1 MMRLLLLAVCCF
13 QLAACANF
21 GRKIKAMINGKQASA
36 PVTKPKPPSYGN
48 SANHSYQGIPRK
60 YRRMTQAKL
69 EAENKINDEAGSL
82 WVDEGQGSYLFAQ
95 NNQRL
100 VGDIVNVAIDGT
112 AKRQL
117 DTKVNVIKKLIEQRR
132 YRAKALAQAKTK
144 KKKSKAGEKTAQS
157 TATPTPAAPGGK
169 GGKAS
174 EIGVKEVP
182 SRIVEQFPDGSYR
195 IRGSKDFMIDRT
207 EYKVIVTGIVK
218 PGDIA
223 DSKVESDKVLDGKF
237 DIVSL
242 RRSLKL

>member
-1 MMRLLLLAVCCF
+1 MRLLLLVVCCF
-13 QLAACANF
+13 QFAACANF
-21 GRKIKAMINGKQASA
+21 GRKIKNMINGKSSA
-36 PVTKPKPPSYGN
+36 PVAKPKPPSY
-48 SANHSYQGIPRK
+48 SANANRDYQGVPRK

-69 EAENKINDEAGSL
+69 ESENKINDEAGSL

-100 VGDIVNVAIDGT
+100 VGDIVNVKIDGT

-117 DTKVNVIKKLIEQRR
+117 DTKVNVIKKLIDQRR
-132 YRAKALAQAKTK
+132 LRAKLAAQAKTK
-144 KKKSKAGEKTAQS
+144 KKAGAAAQS
-157 TATPTPAAPGGK
+157 TATPTPAAPGGAA
-169 GGKAS
+169 GGDKKS
-174 EIGVKEVP
+174 EFAVKEVP
-182 SRIVEQFPDGSYR
+182 SRIVETFPDGSYR

-207 EYKVIVTGIVK
+207 EYKVIVTGVVK

-223 DSKVESDKVLDGKF
+223 DSKVESDNVLDGKF

>member
-1 MMRLLLLAVCCF
+1 MMKLVIVLICSL
-13 QLAACANF
+13 QLTACANF
-21 GRKIKAMINGKQASA
+21 GRKVKAMINGTSTA
-36 PVTKPKPPSYGN
+36 PVTKPSPPSYSGSEN
-48 SANHSYQGIPRK
+48 RNYQGVPRK
-60 YRRMTQAKL
+60 YKRMTQAKL
-69 EAENKINDEAGSL
+69 ETENKVNDEAGSL

-100 VGDIVNVAIDGT
+100 VGDIVNVKIDGT

-117 DTKVNVIKKLIEQRR
+117 DTKVGVINQLIEKRR
-132 YRAKALAQAKTK
+132 LRALALAQAKVKRKPGSTQQ
-144 KKKSKAGEKTAQS
+144 G
-157 TATPTPAAPGGK
+157 TATPSPAAPSGAAAKDDPKSGF
-169 GGKAS
+169 
-174 EIGVKEVP
+174 GVKEVP
-182 SRIVEQFPDGSYR
+182 SRIVETFPDGSYR

-218 PGDIA
+218 PKDIA